1 MLVQEQVKCMC
12 ETQKALQ
19 IVMQAVPAVR
29 WQKHC
34 KAMISLCWYVMRVR
48 REEILMD
55 VTLLTAAKYFKHIVP
70 LQLTHNSMRDR
81 LARHYLQIFVTLLRT
96 SASEHDQM
104 LVFDA
109 VDAMMPYM
117 EVYAG
122 PSASS
127 VNQEG
132 TGRVSQPAPIWL
144 NYVRKCMMDYTE
156 SPGISSRMLQPHCP
170 PLYVVA
176 CYSELLGCMCHLSTS
191 DDAGRANCC

>member
-1 MLVQEQVKCMC
+1 MC

-34 KAMISLCWYVMRVR
+34 KAMISLCWFVMGVR
-48 REEILMD
+48 SEEILMD
-55 VTLLTAAKYFKHIVP
+55 ETLLTAAKYFKHIVP

-96 SASEHDQM
+96 SAPEHDQM

-109 VDAMMPYM
+109 VDARMPYL

-122 PSASS
+122 PSTSS
-127 VNQEG
+127 SSQEG
-132 TGRVSQPAPIWL
+132 SRVSQPAPIWL

-156 SPGISSRMLQPHCP
+156 SPGISSRALQH
-170 PLYVVA
+170 
-176 CYSELLGCMCHLSTS
+176 H
-191 DDAGRANCC
+191 R

>member
-1 MLVQEQVKCMC
+1 M
-12 ETQKALQ
+12 
-19 IVMQAVPAVR
+19 
-29 WQKHC
+29 
-34 KAMISLCWYVMRVR
+34 
-48 REEILMD
+48 
-55 VTLLTAAKYFKHIVP
+55 TLLTAAKYFKHIVP

-96 SASEHDQM
+96 SAPEHDQM

-127 VNQEG
+127 GSQEG
-132 TGRVSQPAPIWL
+132 SRVSQPAPIWL

-156 SPGISSRMLQPHCP
+156 SPGISSRALQHHHLAVFAPDCCRK
-170 PLYVVA
+170 LCVA
-176 CYSELLGCMCHLSTS
+176 VCRHVMGCAIKLTRSVHLCAVLNDCWS
-191 DDAGRANCC
+191 

>member
-1 MLVQEQVKCMC
+1 MC
-12 ETQKALQ
+12 EAQKALQ
-19 IVMQAVPAVR
+19 IVMQAVPAVC

-34 KAMISLCWYVMRVR
+34 KAMISLCWYVMRER

-122 PSASS
+122 PSASGS
-127 VNQEG
+127 AHDSS
-132 TGRVSQPAPIWL
+132 RVSQPAPIWL

-156 SPGISSRMLQPHCP
+156 SPGISSRTLQHCHWS
-170 PLYVVA
+170 V
-176 CYSELLGCMCHLSTS
+176 
-191 DDAGRANCC
+191 